1 MRKDGIPIPKNNS
14 TFEDYR
20 KKGFEGEESEE
31 EPAPDQGANN
41 GQPAQGANDGQP
53 AQGANDPITMIIQ
66 QVLNC
71 LGVNPNSINVV
82 QASK

>member
-1 MRKDGIPIPKNNS
+1 MRKNGIPVPKNNHP
-14 TFEDYR
+14 FIDYR
-20 KKGFEGEESEE
+20 KKGFEDEESEE

-53 AQGANDPITMIIQ
+53 AQGANDPIAMIIE

-82 QASK
+82 QAPK